1 MAIIE
6 DGTKLEHVK
15 ADNFINEHVDQF
27 VGIAF
32 ASGNELKV
40 AITFGRD
47 LMDLAFETFTAMQGH
62 ENAFNTT
69 VPPEAFTLSRLDVA
83 QLSMPLETAKRL
95 RDLLN
100 SLIDAPQPTF
110 IQRSGQ

>member
-6 DGTKLEHVK
+6 NGTKLEHVK
-15 ADNFINEHVDQF
+15 SENFVNEHVDQF

-47 LMDLAFETFTAMQGH
+47 LMDLAFETFNSMPGH

-69 VPPEAFTLSRLDVA
+69 VPPEAYTLSRLDVA

-95 RDLLN
+95 RDLLTK
-100 SLIDAPQPTF
+100 LIDVPQPSF
-110 IQRSGQ
+110 IQQPGQ